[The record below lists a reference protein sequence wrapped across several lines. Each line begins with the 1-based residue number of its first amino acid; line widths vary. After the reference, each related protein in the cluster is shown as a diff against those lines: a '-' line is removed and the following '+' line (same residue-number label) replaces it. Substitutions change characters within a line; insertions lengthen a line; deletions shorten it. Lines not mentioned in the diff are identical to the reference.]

1 MSQIIE
7 EMRELVLQ
15 TGVIVSRVMGE
26 AGVCTVLRLA
36 LPGLVSA
43 AVVQGQSEPEEFLS
57 VLKYLRLRAR
67 LCVCL

>member
-1 MSQIIE
+1 M
-7 EMRELVLQ
+7 V
-15 TGVIVSRVMGE
+15 E

-57 VLKYLRLRAR
+57 VLKYLRLHAR